1 MSGWYERGRTV
12 LDMTK
17 AARNRRELV
26 RTFAWILL
34 ACLVVGAVMGVAWAS
49 ISPRVQLTV
58 KQGELVYA
66 EGTEAAVAGDLSFA
80 CLAVMAGLLTGIVVA
95 TRRKLLRARALGVGV
110 LLGVVA
116 GGLLGSLVAWKVGL
130 AVANGADQDIELSAT
145 GHGEGVVFSGPLSID
160 APGVLLLWSLSA
172 LVVLTY
178 VSWLRKRKATRA
190 INDVLRDAQLEQS
203 VVA

>member
-26 RTFAWILL
+26 RAFAWILL

-80 CLAVMAGLLTGIVVA
+80 CLAVTVGLLTGIVVA
-95 TRRKLLRARALGVGV
+95 TRRKLVRTGA

-130 AVANGADQDIELSAT
+130 AVANGADQDIELSAA

-172 LVVLTY
+172 IVVLTY

-190 INDVLRDAQLEQS
+190 IDDVLRDAQLEPS
-203 VVA
+203 VGA

>member
-12 LDMTK
+12 FGMTNEMLS
-17 AARNRRELV
+17 RNRRELV
-26 RTFAWILL
+26 RAFAWILL

-66 EGTEAAVAGDLSFA
+66 EVTEVTEAAVAGDLLFA
-80 CLAVMAGLLTGIVVA
+80 CLAVTAGLLIGIVVA
-95 TRRKLLRARALGVGV
+95 TRQELVRTGV

-130 AVANGADQDIELSAT
+130 QVANGADQDIEPSAA
-145 GHGEGVVFSGPLSID
+145 GHGEGEVFSGPLSID

-178 VSWLRKRKATRA
+178 VSWRRKRKATRA
-190 INDVLRDAQLEQS
+190 INDVLRDAQHTQS
-203 VVA
+203 VDA